1 VSSLLP
7 VTLSQ
12 KAADQVLH
20 IMQTKKIPP
29 GYGLRVGIRGGSGC
43 GGHQLI
49 LGFDKPKDTD
59 MTYSQQGIQVL
70 IDKKHVLYVI
80 GKEVDFYEGGDA
92 KGFVFVDT
100 APVAGQ

>member
-1 VSSLLP
+1 
-7 VTLSQ
+7 
-12 KAADQVLH
+12 
-20 IMQTKKIPP
+20 MQTKKIPP

-59 MTYSQQGIQVL
+59 ITYSQQGIQLLV
-70 IDKKHVLYVI
+70 DKKHVLYVI

-100 APVAGQ
+100 TPVAGQ